1 MTAAASE
8 TRTWRSLWVEATE
21 QIGDANEARWIC
33 QQACGLDATEWATS
47 LDQPATRGAV
57 VRLDAMVGR
66 RRAGEPLAYV
76 LGGWAFRRLDLM
88 VDRRV
93 LIPRPETELVVE
105 VALETAFDL
114 GLPLT
119 IADLGTGSGAI
130 ALALADELPLR
141 EVAIWATDTSSDAL
155 DVARANLAGLGRAAA
170 NVRLAA
176 GSWWEALPAEL
187 AGVLDLVV
195 TNPPYVADTDE
206 LEASV
211 SAWEPPGALRAGAGG
226 LDALREI
233 VAGARRWLRAGGA
246 LVSEIGATQG
256 DAVRALATEAGLT
269 RVEIRRDLAG
279 RDRVLTARAAPV

>member
-1 MTAAASE
+1 MNRILLTTTSFQDTPGRHHDVLKASGLE
-8 TRTWRSLWVEATE
+8 VVNARGP
-21 QIGDANEARWIC
+21 INEA
-33 QQACGLDATEWATS
+33 G
-47 LDQPATRGAV
+47 
-57 VRLDAMVGR
+57 M
-66 RRAGEPLAYV
+66 
-76 LGGWAFRRLDLM
+76 
-88 VDRRV
+88 
-93 LIPRPETELVVE
+93 
-105 VALETAFDL
+105 
-114 GLPLT
+114 
-119 IADLGTGSGAI
+119 
-130 ALALADELPLR
+130 
-141 EVAIWATDTSSDAL
+141 
-155 DVARANLAGLGRAAA
+155 
-170 NVRLAA
+170 
-176 GSWWEALPAEL
+176 
-187 AGVLDLVV
+187 LDLVV